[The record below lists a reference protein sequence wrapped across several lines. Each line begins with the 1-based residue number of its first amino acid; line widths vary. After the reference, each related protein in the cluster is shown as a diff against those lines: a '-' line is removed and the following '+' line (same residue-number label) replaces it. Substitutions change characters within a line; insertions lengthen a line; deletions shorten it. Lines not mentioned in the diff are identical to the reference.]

1 MMKLEQF
8 RKRVSKAHVRADV
21 SSHTDGGSGS
31 AIGELLRDSRLRRG
45 DELIDAAQSLRI
57 RQHYLQALEDGR
69 IWDLP
74 GPTYAVGF
82 IRTYAEYLG
91 LDGEEIVRR
100 YKGEVASISQASELA
115 LPSSVAERGVPGVA
129 FLLVSVLLAGSAYGG
144 WYILSTKDSTVA
156 EIVPVLPERLVKLV
170 ESVRGGYVPTPSPS
184 VRPHEATS
192 VEAPISRTSIAA
204 GSNQEPA
211 PQILSAVPLS
221 LPLLEFATGG
231 TLDNEVEGQASIVE
245 TTIASLQGVNSDGS
259 IFVQA
264 AVIPAVPM
272 LEPAATDAV
281 ELAAEPERVGFAAD
295 VGTATGGRH
304 IVVHARTD
312 SWVQVHDGISN
323 TMLLTRLMH
332 AGDTYDVPNKPGL
345 KLVTGNA
352 GALEIIV
359 DGELAPSIGPIGAVR
374 RDVALDAD
382 KLLDGTATRQ

>member
-45 DELIDAAQSLRI
+45 DELIDAAKSLRI

-69 IWDLP
+69 TWDLP

-100 YKGEVASISQASELA
+100 YKGEVASISQTSELA

-192 VEAPISRTSIAA
+192 VETPISRTSIAA

-231 TLDNEVEGQASIVE
+231 TLDNEVEG
-245 TTIASLQGVNSDGS
+245 
-259 IFVQA
+259 
-264 AVIPAVPM
+264 
-272 LEPAATDAV
+272 ATDAV